1 METSIKTKHWT
12 DDLKV
17 CNQTG
22 VGEATNQ
29 IYKED
34 GTRCVGYESR
44 DKKCLCL
51 ANNST
56 TNKDANETTSMYAIL
71 SGHNGAI
78 VAEKALQEMAADLLL
93 DQLKKCNT
101 DEAVKELMRQ
111 SFMSVEKGYFESI
124 NQHVATKTAIQL
136 HLSADGMNQY
146 EISQQFEN
154 VLQKLDS
161 LNNALSIGSSAVLGL
176 VHRSHLYLGNIGNC
190 RALLCKTDE
199 HDTLTVTQLSVDH
212 NLLNPEEA
220 ARLFRLGLLAQNFE
234 GVPLYSTRC
243 IGNYLGK
250 AGYKD
255 CNFLSSASAE
265 PVIFEPEIVGG
276 IEITPA
282 CRFLVLMSSGLCR
295 ALHDIFPGDIST
307 GNRELVRMISEEFQ
321 NQSTL
326 GGVAQS
332 VVHRIVQT
340 HHDTYMQL
348 VEENKPTAFD
358 SRDDVTLLIRNFNYV
373 LPKAFVNRKNGNRSL
388 NSTISYSSTSSDA
401 TPTEG
406 NHSTISSNISVTSS
420 NITQPGNPYDSN
432 RRIRSHVDFSD
443 FYKRVEAARK
453 RGTLPAHIE
462 FD

>member
-1 METSIKTKHWT
+1 METLENSNKAKSWT

-34 GTRCVGYESR
+34 GSKCEGYKSR
-44 DKKCLCL
+44 DKKCLCIADNTL
-51 ANNST
+51 
-56 TNKDANETTSMYAIL
+56 SMYAIL
-71 SGHNGAI
+71 SGHNDVK
-78 VAEKALQEMAADLLL
+78 VAEYALQGLAADLVLG
-93 DQLKKCNT
+93 QLNSCHSE
-101 DEAVKELMRQ
+101 DAVKELMRAA
-111 SFMSVEKGYFESI
+111 FNSVEKDYLDSI
-124 NQHVATKTAIQL
+124 NTHVARKTAIQL
-136 HLSADGMNQY
+136 QLSADGMNQY

-154 VLQKLDS
+154 VLQRLDWI
-161 LNNALSIGSSAVLGL
+161 NNELSIGASAVVAL

-212 NLLNPEEA
+212 NLLNAEEA
-220 ARLFRLGLLAQNFE
+220 ARLFRLGLMAQNFE

-255 CNFLSSASAE
+255 CNFLSSASTE

-276 IEITPA
+276 LQITSA

-295 ALHDIFPGDIST
+295 ALHDIFPGDMST

-326 GGVAQS
+326 AGVAQS

-340 HHDTYMQL
+340 HHDVYMQL
-348 VEENKPTAFD
+348 VEESKPLTF
-358 SRDDVTLLIRNFNYV
+358 SNRDDVTLLIRNFNYA
-373 LPKAFVNRKNGNRSL
+373 LPKAFMNRKNGNRSI
-388 NSTISYSSTSSDA
+388 NSTTSMSSNSSEA
-401 TPTEG
+401 TPTDG
-406 NHSTISSNISVTSS
+406 DHSTINSNISVTSS

-432 RRIRSHVDFSD
+432 QRIRSHVDFAD
-443 FYKRVEAARK
+443 FYRRVAEAK
-453 RGTLPAHIE
+453 QLGQLPTNIE

>member
-1 METSIKTKHWT
+1 MESMQSSSRTKSWL

-22 VGEATNQ
+22 VGEAINQ
-29 IYKED
+29 IYKDD
-34 GTRCVGYESR
+34 GRRCEGYESR
-44 DKKCLCL
+44 DEKCLCI
-51 ANNST
+51 T
-56 TNKDANETTSMYAIL
+56 ETNTSLYAIL
-71 SGHNGAI
+71 SGHNGGM
-78 VAEKALQEMAADLLL
+78 VAKNALQEIAAELLL
-93 DQLKKCNT
+93 GPLKSCNT
-101 DEAVKELMRQ
+101 DEAVKDLIRQ
-111 SFMSVEKGYFESI
+111 SFMSVEKSYFDSI
-124 NQHVATKTAIQL
+124 NPHVATKTAIQL

-161 LNNALSIGSSAVLGL
+161 LNNALSVGSSAVLGL
-176 VHRSHLYLGNIGNC
+176 MHRSHLYLCNIGNC

-212 NLLNPEEA
+212 NLLNAEEA
-220 ARLFRLGLLAQNFE
+220 ARLFRLGLMPQNFE

-255 CNFLSSASAE
+255 CNFLSSATAE

-276 IEITPA
+276 IQISPA

-295 ALHDIFPGDIST
+295 ALHDIYPGDVST

-348 VEENKPTAFD
+348 VEEHKPLTFN
-358 SRDDVTLLIRNFNYV
+358 SRDDVTLLIRNFNYS
-373 LPKAFVNRKNGNRSL
+373 LPKAFVNRKNGNRSI
-388 NSTISYSSTSSDA
+388 NSTASFSSTSSDA
-401 TPTEG
+401 TPTDG
-406 NHSTISSNISVTSS
+406 NYSTIQTNISVSSS
-420 NITQPGNPYDSN
+420 NITQSDNPYDSN
-432 RRIRSHVDFSD
+432 QRIRSHVNFGD
-443 FYKRVEAARK
+443 FYKRVEEARK
-453 RGTLPAHIE
+453 CGTLPPNIE